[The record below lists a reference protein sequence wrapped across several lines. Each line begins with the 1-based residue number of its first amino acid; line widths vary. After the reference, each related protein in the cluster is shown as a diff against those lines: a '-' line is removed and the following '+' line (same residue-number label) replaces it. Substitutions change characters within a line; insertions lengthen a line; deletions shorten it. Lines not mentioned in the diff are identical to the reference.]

1 MQDELTIEQQAQFKQ
16 QLLELQQSLLEDL
29 SDSTHATDTVPLD
42 QQSVG
47 RLSRMDAM
55 QMQQM
60 ALETQ
65 RRNQSQLQAVARALK
80 QIESGDFGYCTQCG
94 ELINPNRLAIN
105 PTVTRCIDCAY

>member
-16 QLLELQQSLLEDL
+16 QLLGLQKSLLEDL
-29 SDSTHATDTVPLD
+29 SDSTHATDTVTLD

-65 RRNQSQLQAVARALK
+65 RRNQSRLLAIARALK
-80 QIESGDFGYCTQCG
+80 QIESGDFGYCAQCG
-94 ELINPNRLAIN
+94 EVINPNRLAVN
-105 PTVTRCIDCAY
+105 ATVTRCIECAH